1 MSTSTPSPMPVRC
14 DADALHLLDLAA
26 KDEPETLAF
35 LLDDDGIGGVLV
47 AVEHTH
53 GPDDLLDVVEL
64 MLMVADGVESLVSL
78 VVASVRPDGGLL
90 PGDVDRWFEASTRCE
105 QRGIVLLEWY
115 VMGRYGPECPRD
127 LLGEPPRWPR

>member
-14 DADALHLLDLAA
+14 DADALHLIHLAA

-35 LLDDDGIGGVLV
+35 LLDEHGIGGVLV
-47 AVEHTH
+47 AYANTR
-53 GPDDLLDVVEL
+53 GPDDVLDLVEL
-64 MLMVADGVESLVSL
+64 MLMAAEGVEFLESL

-90 PGDVDRWFEASTRCE
+90 PGDVDRWLEASTRCE

-127 LLGEPPRWPR
+127 LLGEPPRWQP